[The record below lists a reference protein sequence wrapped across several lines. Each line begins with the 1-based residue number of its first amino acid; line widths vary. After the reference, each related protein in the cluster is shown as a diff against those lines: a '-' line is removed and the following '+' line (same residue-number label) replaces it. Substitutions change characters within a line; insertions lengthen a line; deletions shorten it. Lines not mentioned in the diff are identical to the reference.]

1 MFIGDDVMASSD
13 YIVNG
18 TPFDLYKEQEGY
30 STNFS
35 SALHVDCSYRTGPA
49 NISRA
54 IHLTAEQSAQ
64 DPELPDALHGKECI
78 FFRDIKYQSD
88 YILNIIYEIK
98 PVFGRRWISQC
109 INSRHDWVD
118 NALTSNIDSYAW
130 INSTC
135 NKSHISEIFTDL
147 SVFDDSPFKASVSA
161 EIDLINKTAQ
171 IHISGSFIQLNS
183 SHRTTGEFRVINL
196 NKLRKVLGISKLK
209 FDGRN
214 TRVLV
219 LGNTDSLIS
228 SPHRYYGLTGLKC
241 YTELSNDSIYFVRVY
256 NNQGST
262 GAWSLS
268 EPVYEPGYIYEIDIW
283 NAEIDKNYSNQE

>member
-1 MFIGDDVMASSD
+1 MASSD

-35 SALHVDCSYRTGPA
+35 SALRVDCTYRTGPA
-49 NISRA
+49 NINRV

-64 DPELPDALHGKECI
+64 DPELPDELHGKECI

-109 INSRHDWVD
+109 INQKHDWVD
-118 NALTSNIDSYAW
+118 HALLSNIDSYAW

-135 NKSHISEIFTDL
+135 NKTYISKEFVDL
-147 SVFDDSPFKASVSA
+147 SVFSDSPFNASVSS
-161 EIDLINKTAQ
+161 EIDLINKSAR
-171 IHISGSFIQLNS
+171 IHISGSFSALNQ
-183 SHRTTGEFRVINL
+183 SHRTPAGEYRVINL
-196 NKLRKVLGISKLK
+196 AKLRQVLKLSYIK
-209 FDGRN
+209 FNYVD
-214 TRVLV
+214 TSVII
-219 LGNTDSLIS
+219 LGNTDALVN
-228 SPHRYYGLTGLKC
+228 HQNKYFGLVGLKC
-241 YTELSNDSIYFVRVY
+241 YTELSKDSIYFGRIY
-256 NNQGST
+256 NNQGAS

-268 EPVYEPGYIYEIDIW
+268 EQIYEPGLIYEIDIRH
-283 NAEIDKNYSNQE
+283 ADIDKSYACQ

>member
-1 MFIGDDVMASSD
+1 MASSD

-35 SALHVDCSYRTGPA
+35 SALHVDCSYRTGLA

-109 INSRHDWVD
+109 INQKHDWVD
-118 NALTSNIDSYAW
+118 HSLLSNIDSYAW

-135 NKSHISEIFTDL
+135 NKTYIGKEFVDL
-147 SVFDDSPFKASVSA
+147 SVFDDSPFKASVNA
-161 EIDLINKTAQ
+161 EIDLINKSAR
-171 IHISGSFIQLNS
+171 IHISGSYTALNQ
-183 SHRTTGEFRVINL
+183 SHRTTSEFKVINL
-196 NKLRKVLGISKLK
+196 AKLK
-209 FDGRN
+209 QELSLNYIKFNYTD
-214 TRVLV
+214 TSVII
-219 LGNTDSLIS
+219 LGNTDALVNNQNK
-228 SPHRYYGLTGLKC
+228 YFGLTGLKC
-241 YTELSNDSIYFVRVY
+241 YTELSNDSIYVGRVY
-256 NNQGST
+256 NMQGNT

-268 EPVYEPGYIYEIDIW
+268 EPIYNPGLIYEIEIYHA
-283 NAEIDKNYSNQE
+283 NIDKAYAHPM